1 MHCGDRDHQRCRKH
15 AAEGGLSHDSFL
27 PGSAAGRHQGWE
39 AWTSRTASQLA
50 SPQWRVV
57 LGPLDRSSL
66 GARPAVFGLDRSTV
80 IGFVQIAVYTVG
92 LALICLGGYISLMA
106 VWKGKETSIAAEI
119 GTRLVSTGYVVAVF
133 SSMADIFGLGSHL
146 LPNIPYFGPMQAA
159 GVVIGES
166 VIIIGFLLLIP
177 QPRTDKKKPQKKKKI
192 NIQKNN

>member
-1 MHCGDRDHQRCRKH
+1 MKNANKDSTTTPLKSPYSRRRVRT
-15 AAEGGLSHDSFL
+15 GLVITLIGFVIFL
-27 PGSAAGRHQGWE
+27 I
-39 AWTSRTASQLA
+39 
-50 SPQWRVV
+50 
-57 LGPLDRSSL
+57 